1 MPNKYLAPICFSALM
16 TACAGN
22 WPPVAAG
29 KVYAACPIPAD
40 SEISQNA
47 AESNSGQST
56 GLDST
61 PQCAE
66 AVSVYSNKIWLPLF
80 GPLWDSLSNTD
91 VSRKSNWY
99 TLSTLLPVIGPAA
112 QQTFGEKRC
121 VAQCLAE
128 PEVVAPA
135 DEAAKKAAAERLKMD
150 LNAALKVSEANCQ
163 LYLDGLMQQAM
174 SSGYANLAA
183 LHNQADGSEDSE
195 DHLLPT
201 LIETIKSNRSKAEKL
216 LICSP
221 LSHAE
226 VVAKIGSYDG
236 LCSTDSALDA
246 VLYVANL
253 QNKTDSSSGRENMYV
268 WLEKKGL
275 TTATVTDTPKDQTVS
290 NPDCPTQQTDR
301 SPRPHIMNLNR
312 KKAESGRI
320 AVPGK

>member
-1 MPNKYLAPICFSALM
+1 MPNKYFVLICFSTLL

-66 AVSVYSNKIWLPLF
+66 TVSVYSNKIWLPIF

-91 VSRKSNWY
+91 VSKKSAWY

-121 VAQCLAE
+121 IAQCLAE

-135 DEAAKKAAAERLKMD
+135 DEAGKKAAAERLKID
-150 LNAALKVSEANCQ
+150 LNAALKVSEVNCR
-163 LYLDGLMQQAM
+163 LYLDGLVQQAM
-174 SSGYANLAA
+174 GSRYANLAA
-183 LHNQADGSEDSE
+183 LHEKADGSDAAEDQ
-195 DHLLPT
+195 LLPA
-201 LIETIKSNRSKAEKL
+201 LIETIKANRSKAEKL

-221 LSHAE
+221 LSSAE

-246 VLYVANL
+246 MLYVANL
-253 QNKTDSSSGRENMYV
+253 QNKRDSSSGRENMYV

-275 TTATVTDTPKDQTVS
+275 TTAAVTDTPKEQTVP
-290 NPDCPTQQTDR
+290 NPDCPTHQTDR
-301 SPRPHIMNLNR
+301 SARPHIMNLNR
-312 KKAESGRI
+312 KKAESSRI
-320 AVPGK
+320 AVPEK